1 MSAEQDK
8 SELIGVAFVSLVI
21 LILVCAFYS
30 NALSVIKTD
39 LTKCQNIIEEQKQC
53 LKLASLKENIEGH
66 KQAIR
71 KQAFIYKTQHK
82 VDLKAFVTNQVLLK
96 QELLS
101 AIKVLNE
108 MSDSNQECAS
118 DVPILKVEFSKLESE
133 ISSGVHYYMDVI

>member
-8 SELIGVAFVSLVI
+8 SELIGVTFVSLVI
-21 LILVCAFYS
+21 LILVCAFYN
-30 NALSVIKTD
+30 NALSVIKTE
-39 LTKCQNIIEEQKQC
+39 LKESQGIIEEQKQC
-53 LKLASLKENIEGH
+53 LKLAVLKENIEGH

-71 KQAFIYKTQHK
+71 KQAFIYEKHHK
-82 VDLKAFVTNQVLLK
+82 LDLKAFVLNQVMLK

-133 ISSGVHYYMDVI
+133 ISSGVHYYEDVI